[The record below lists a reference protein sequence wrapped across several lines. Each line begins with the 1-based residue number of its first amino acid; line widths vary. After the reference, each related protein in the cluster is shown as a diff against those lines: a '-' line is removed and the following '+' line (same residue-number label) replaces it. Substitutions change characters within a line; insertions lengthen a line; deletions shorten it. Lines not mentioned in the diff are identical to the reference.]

1 VNLNDNKVCRDAILI
16 GAKWTALQPQWRE
29 KHFVVHSRIERAEG
43 PIETVRLEAVRTK
56 SVYTVSVADLAD
68 VKCWGGG
75 WH

>member
-1 VNLNDNKVCRDAILI
+1 MNLKDSKVFKDAILI
-16 GAKWTALQPQWRE
+16 GSKWTALQPQQRE

-56 SVYTVSVADLAD
+56 SVYTVSVAELANAQ
-68 VKCWGGG
+68 CWRVG

>member
-1 VNLNDNKVCRDAILI
+1 MNLKDSKVFKDAILI
-16 GAKWTALQPQWRE
+16 GAKWTALQPQQRE

-56 SVYTVSVADLAD
+56 SVYTVSVAELAD
-68 VKCWGGG
+68 AQCWRVG

>member
-1 VNLNDNKVCRDAILI
+1 MNLNDNKVCKDAILI
-16 GAKWTALQPQWRE
+16 GAKWTALAPQQRE

-68 VKCWGGG
+68 VKCWRGG